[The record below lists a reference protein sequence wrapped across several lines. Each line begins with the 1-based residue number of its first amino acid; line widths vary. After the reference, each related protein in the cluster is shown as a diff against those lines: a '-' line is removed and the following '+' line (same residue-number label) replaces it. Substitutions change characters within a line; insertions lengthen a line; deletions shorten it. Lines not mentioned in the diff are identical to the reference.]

1 MTLLIMFTTAT
12 LWASDITVTYD
23 FSWTG
28 SETSANGYIRRAD
41 NSNYY
46 TTWHV
51 GIQTLWPANTS
62 HGVND
67 EYDITFK
74 PSVKLNAYTYD
85 NTQTKVF
92 RTTKSTS
99 FVVSTDAS
107 NQYLIKSVVFK
118 NGSDVQVGSSNN
130 VNAKT
135 ATVNVS
141 TGIDI
146 VHVTVTLTPYS
157 DCFVQEG
164 NVYTIKNAVGW
175 GLFCDAVD
183 NGDNSN
189 NFSGKTVKL
198 DTDISVNRMVG
209 TSDHKFN
216 GTFDGQGHTLTFN
229 QGTSSSQ
236 CTTQNVAPFR
246 YVNNAT
252 IQNLRTTG
260 TIYTSQMNAGGII
273 ANSTGDVTL
282 TNCRSSMVIN
292 SSVDGDGTHG
302 GLIAYHNSGSGNML
316 NIDGCL
322 FDGRLRGANT
332 HSCGGFIGWRSGT
345 ATIHNSMFDPVEV
358 TVSNSYGATFARNG
372 VDTYNSYYT
381 YLLNDGANYPP
392 TLADGNVSPKKYNN
406 GQQAYRVTTSEHI
419 LVVPNENPTVYNV
432 SGITA
437 YAGDMIKYGNTYY
450 AGLDQTV
457 TVEMEAGY
465 ATTATPTVTGYGELS
480 VPVSGSGPWTF
491 SMPAANVFVSA
502 TTGFDPAHFS
512 YDGIDTYTIHSAFG
526 WDMFCDFLQDN
537 DTWDRFTGKTVQL
550 GAENITVTRMAGS
563 SYHDMKGTFDGQGH
577 TITVNYGTAQNPINE
592 DNVAPFRN
600 ADDGCIIKNLHVA
613 GHIYTSGKYAAG
625 FVGTQYGAV
634 TIENCRSS
642 VTIHS
647 RTSGDGTH
655 GGLLGRHAGGTLDI
669 EGCVFDGKMLT
680 EGTTATHSCGGLV
693 GWCSTTTTISNSIYA
708 PAAIAN
714 NETEVGTDNSATIA
728 RQNSSASV
736 TITNCYYTRT
746 LNTVQGQLMHS
757 ILPGIN
763 TIITFDGS
771 ATEHN
776 VSTITAYTFE
786 GNTLNPGLKYN
797 STCYSASGNE
807 VRLILDAA
815 EGHYFSGYTTSPA
828 TSMTTLSSQLSTF
841 NCQLTMPN
849 GNVTITGTPA
859 EEFSIVYDLDGG
871 TVATA
876 NPTTYTNQTPTFT
889 LVNPTKEDYTFDG
902 WTGTGLTE
910 LTMTVTIAQSSTGHR
925 SYTAHWRTNYPAPTD
940 LAVSNVA
947 QNTATLSW
955 TAGGSESSWDIFFT
969 TNANE
974 VPDYTTTPTTTL
986 NAQLSP
992 LTLTGLTASTTYYV
1006 YVRAVYSNN
1015 KTSLWSGPVV
1025 FNTLCNAEA
1034 LPYEEDFNNSPVLSH
1049 CWTTHVYDHYNSSI
1063 DIRDNALSFRIGNN
1077 NIMVA
1082 VLPEMDE
1089 SENLR
1094 EYQISFDAGCANFD
1108 NTYMTKGKIVIGI
1121 MDDPAD
1127 MATFVEIKAV
1137 DIADEYP
1144 AYGRHMV
1151 RFNHYTG
1158 SGHYIAI
1165 KNKYLKNGYIL
1176 IDNISVTEL
1185 PTCLEP
1191 TDLTVE
1197 TVGWDATVNWESDV
1211 SGASYDVA
1219 LSTTATDHPENCST
1233 LVHTANTAYTFS
1245 APQTHYGDNYVYVRT
1260 RCGENNYS
1268 EWVGTHFVIGY
1279 CTPNIPSRD
1288 ENGIIGV
1295 RFGSGNHIVNLYD
1308 PDGLPSEKPYYG
1320 DYTALVGDIQANA
1333 DDTIYITT
1341 NTGEYY
1347 SYVYTIWVDL
1357 NQDLL
1362 FEDDELLWI
1371 DEAVDGDATLKA
1383 PIVIPANTPEGDYRM
1398 RIYSADEDFNE
1409 FFNNGFID
1417 WDAPHDVCHGTS
1429 WANACDFTIHVIP
1442 APACRPP
1449 IDLGFTINVDET
1461 QIGNKKFKAVL
1472 HWKSNSAT
1480 PETDWTLYWKQS
1492 SDAEYTEVSIEEHPT
1507 CTLTALDTITDYE
1520 FYVVAHLEVNSAL
1533 QTSAPSKV
1541 CHFTT
1546 PHYPVNAPWSEN
1558 FNSLTEPYSIPTRWD
1573 NSEGTIVEASYKWC
1587 YDDETYDYGS
1597 CNGTSHDGSKCVR
1610 FNSVDPYHRET
1621 NYLKT
1626 VPVNLPAGTPMK
1638 LTFWYKNPSGG
1649 DYSVL
1654 LSTDGGNTCDTVFVS
1669 GLKVT
1674 NWTQS
1679 YPIYL
1684 HKYRGQMVVFVFKGT
1699 SNWGADDSFLYLDDV
1714 EVSAADE
1721 CTPPVAVTASAVSN
1735 SAVLNWIGN
1744 TEDEWTVY
1752 YRVKNGVWETKSVTS
1767 KPPYTLT
1774 NLLENTDYEFYVK
1787 ANCSSNSA
1795 SQSSDTISFHTLCGA
1810 ILVTA
1815 DHPYTEN
1822 FETTEGVT
1830 YHNNVGHVPDC
1841 WDIDPSGDAVYATA
1855 KVLTKE
1861 STCNFTRGTDNNS
1874 QVLYFYGKGMNYAAL
1889 PVFENSIR
1897 SLEISFK
1904 YAFESLQGDGSLT
1917 LGFIF
1922 PVDVGFN
1929 TFDTIS
1935 YITINS
1941 QSDFEA
1947 KKFYQVTKN
1956 LKYEVPDRATR
1967 LVFRWYNK
1975 YQWGCNVD
1983 DIVIKLRSD
1992 NIDKTVVGYGDDP
2005 TAGRWYLIAY
2015 PWYGSQEITDIG
2027 HLIPKVDNQPV
2038 INSETYDLY
2047 RFDQAAG
2054 QEWQNYKAHNGVG
2067 NAVDSTFTSLVNGQ
2081 GYLYAS
2087 NHNVTLNFWG
2097 QPYIGDGKITLTKV
2111 EGAKLEGWN
2120 LVGNPF
2126 TEDATVDK
2134 PFYRMNDA
2142 GTEIIVDNSHDHI
2155 VHLTEGIFVHADNDG
2170 DKVTFTPVSQGAK
2183 GRSENRASLVL
2194 NLFSENTDNVIDRAI
2209 VRLDEGETLPKLQIR
2224 DNSTKIYIPQE
2235 GKDYAIVSADRI
2247 NQLPLCFKTQHN
2259 GEYTVTVDL
2268 DHVGMSYLHLIDNLT
2283 GANIDL
2289 LEEPSYTFTARN
2301 DDYASRF
2308 KLVFTAI
2315 DNEDDNE
2322 NRNEDFAFIS
2332 NGEIFVNGD
2341 GIVQVVDMMGHVL
2354 VNREIHSD
2362 FRLPTSDF
2370 SSGVYVLR
2378 LINGESARTQK
2389 IVIK

>member
-1 MTLLIMFTTAT
+1 MERKTNLKHNLMRAAMTLALIVTCATA
-12 LWASDITVTYD
+12 WAADITITYNIGY
-23 FSWTG
+23 TG
-28 SETSANGYIRRAD
+28 TIRKAFIKRAD
-41 NSNYY
+41 NESLKVE
-46 TTWHV
+46 WEH
-51 GIQTLWPANTS
+51 GISTLWPGNEP

-67 EYDITFK
+67 DYDITIR
-74 PSVKLNAYTYD
+74 PSRDLNSHDHIFSTE
-85 NTQTKVF
+85 
-92 RTTKSTS
+92 KSTTS
-99 FVVSTDAS
+99 FVITTPSS
-107 NQYLIKSVVFK
+107 NQFLIKSVAFT
-118 NGSDVQVGSSNN
+118 NGSNVQVGSSDN

-135 ATVNVS
+135 TTVNVPV
-141 TGIDI
+141 GKDI
-146 VHVTVTLTPYS
+146 VHLTVTLTPYS
-157 DCFVQEG
+157 DYFGETG
-164 NVYTIKNAVGW
+164 TNEYTVRSYVGW
-175 GLFCDAVD
+175 NLFCEAV
-183 NGDNSN
+183 NGGNSY
-189 NFSGKTVKL
+189 SGKTIKL
-198 DTDISVNRMVG
+198 DGDISVSTMAG
-209 TSDHKFN
+209 TSTNKFS

-229 QGTSSSQ
+229 QGTSGSPYNSEF
-236 CTTQNVAPFR
+236 VAPFR
-246 YVNNAT
+246 YVDGAT

-260 TIYTSQMNAGGII
+260 TIYTSQKYAGGII
-273 ANSTGDVTL
+273 AYSTGNVTL
-282 TNCRSSMVIN
+282 TNCRSSMIIN
-292 SSVDGDGTHG
+292 SNVNGDGTHG
-302 GLIAYHNSGSGNML
+302 GLIATAENGTL
-316 NIDGCL
+316 EIEGCL
-322 FDGRLRGANT
+322 FDGRLCGINT
-332 HSCGGFIGWRSGT
+332 NKCGGFIGWRNADVT
-345 ATIHNSMFDPVEV
+345 THNIYNSVFAPAEV
-358 TVSNSYGATFARNG
+358 TVGIDHSATFARNG
-372 VDTYNSYYT
+372 VDTYNSYFT
-381 YLLNDGANYPP
+381 YLLNDGTNYKSE
-392 TLADGNVSPKKYNN
+392 LADGNVSPKKYHN
-406 GQQAYRVTTSEHI
+406 GQNAYRVTTSDHI
-419 LVVPNENPTVYNV
+419 VVVPNGNPTVYNV

-437 YAGDMIKYGNTYY
+437 YAGDMLMYQNNYY
-450 AGLDQTV
+450 VGHNETV
-457 TVEMEAGY
+457 TLEMEAGY
-465 ATTATPTVTGYGELS
+465 ATAATPTVTGNDEPLT
-480 VPVSGSGPWTF
+480 VSGSGPWTF
-491 SMPAANVFVSA
+491 TMPAANAFVSA

-512 YDGIDTYTIHSAFG
+512 YDGVDTYTINSAFG

-537 DTWDRFTGKTVQL
+537 DTYDRFTGKTVRL
-550 GAENITVTRMAGS
+550 GADIPVSRMAGS

-577 TITVNYGTAQNPINE
+577 TITVNYGTAQSPINE
-592 DNVAPFRN
+592 DNAAPFRN
-600 ADDGCIIKNLHVA
+600 AEDGCIIKNLHVA
-613 GHIYTSGKYAAG
+613 GHIYTSKKYAAG
-625 FVGTQYGAV
+625 LVGTQYGAV
-634 TIENCRSS
+634 VIRGCRSS

-655 GGLLGRHAGGTLDI
+655 GGLLGRHAAGTLDI

-693 GWCSTTTTISNSIYA
+693 GWCSTTTTINNSIYA
-708 PAAIAN
+708 PAVIAN
-714 NETEVGTDNSATIA
+714 NEAEVGTDNSATFA

-736 TITNCYYTRT
+736 TITNCYYNRT
-746 LNTVQGQLMHS
+746 LNTVQGQLMYS
-757 ILPGIN
+757 ILPGSN
-763 TIITFDGS
+763 TTITFDGT

-776 VSTITAYTFE
+776 VSTITAYTLE
-786 GNTLNPGLKYN
+786 GNTINPGLKYN

-986 NAQLSP
+986 NAQLS
-992 LTLTGLTASTTYYV
+992 TFNLTGLSAGITYYV

-1082 VLPEMDE
+1082 VMPEMDE
-1089 SENLR
+1089 TKKLNA
-1094 EYQISFDAGCANFD
+1094 YQISFDACYANFD
-1108 NTYMTKGKIVIGI
+1108 NTYMTKGKISIGI
-1121 MDDPAD
+1121 MNDPND
-1127 MATFVEIKAV
+1127 LATFVEIKVV

-1144 AYGRHMV
+1144 TYGRHTV
-1151 RFNHYTG
+1151 RFNHYSG
-1158 SGHYIAI
+1158 NGHYIAI
-1165 KNKYLKNGYIL
+1165 RNNFTRYGYVL

-1191 TDLTVE
+1191 TDLAVATDGYNATVTWE
-1197 TVGWDATVNWESDV
+1197 GEVADAT
-1211 SGASYDVA
+1211 YDVA
-1219 LSTTATDHPENCST
+1219 LSTTATENPASCIVGQTTNTTYNFTST
-1233 LVHTANTAYTFS
+1233 HT
-1245 APQTHYGDNYVYVRT
+1245 HIGDNYVYVRT
-1260 RCGENNYS
+1260 HCDQESNS
-1268 EWVGTHFVIGY
+1268 DWVGTRFVIGY
-1279 CTPNIPSRD
+1279 CEPYIQSRD

-1295 RFGSGNHIVNLYD
+1295 RFGSGEHVVDTTNT
-1308 PDGLPSEKPYYG
+1308 DGLPSVKPYYG
-1320 DYTALVGDIQANA
+1320 DYSTLVGDIVANA

-1357 NQDLL
+1357 NQDLQ

-1398 RIYSADEDFNE
+1398 RIYGADDYFNE
-1409 FFNNGFID
+1409 FFNDGFID
-1417 WDAPHDVCHGTS
+1417 WDAPHDVCYNAK
-1429 WANACDFTIHVIP
+1429 WAHACDFTVHVIP
-1442 APACRPP
+1442 APDCRPP
-1449 IDLGFTINVDET
+1449 IDLGFTISVDET
-1461 QIGNKKFKAVL
+1461 QTENKKFKAVL

-1520 FYVVAHLEVNSAL
+1520 FYVVAHLEVNSAP

-1587 YDDETYDYGS
+1587 YDDETYDYGA

-1626 VPVNLPAGTPMK
+1626 VPVNLPTETPMK

-1721 CTPPVAVTASAVSN
+1721 CTPPVAVTASAASN

-1744 TEDEWTVY
+1744 TESEWTVY
-1752 YRVKNGVWETKSVTS
+1752 YKRTLLDDDYTSVSVTT
-1767 KPPYTLT
+1767 KPPYTLGG
-1774 NLLENTDYEFYVK
+1774 LDENTDYEFYVE
-1787 ANCSSNSA
+1787 ANCSGIDPSA
-1795 SQSSDTISFHTLCGA
+1795 PSETVSFHTLCNA
-1810 ILVTA
+1810 VLVTA

-1822 FETTEGVT
+1822 FETTDGVT
-1830 YHNNVGHVPDC
+1830 YHNNIGHVPSC
-1841 WDIDPSGDAVYATA
+1841 WDIDPSGDDVYATA

-1861 STCNFTRGTDNNS
+1861 STCNFTRGTDHES
-1874 QVLYFYGKGMNYAAL
+1874 QVLYFYGKGFNYAAL

-1897 SLEISFK
+1897 SLEVSFK
-1904 YAFESLQGDGSLT
+1904 FAFESLQGDGSLT

-1922 PVDVGFN
+1922 PGDVGFN

-1941 QSDFEA
+1941 QSNFEA
-1947 KKFYQVTKN
+1947 KKFYEVTKN

-1975 YQWGCNVD
+1975 LQWGCNVD
-1983 DIVIKLRSD
+1983 DIEIKLHSD
-1992 NIDKTVVGYGDDP
+1992 NIDKTIVGYGNDLQ
-2005 TAGRWYLIAY
+2005 AGRWYLIAY
-2015 PWYGSQEITDIG
+2015 PWYGSQEVTDIG
-2027 HLIPKVDNQPV
+2027 HLTN
-2038 INSETYDLY
+2038 NTYDLY
-2047 RFDQAAG
+2047 RFDQAEDK
-2054 QEWQNYKAHNGVG
+2054 EWQNYKATDG
-2067 NAVDSTFTSLVNGQ
+2067 NDDPLHPDFTSLVNGQ
-2081 GYLYAS
+2081 GYLYANS
-2087 NHNVTLNFWG
+2087 NNVTLNFWG

-2111 EGAKLEGWN
+2111 EGAKFEGWN

-2134 PFYRMNDA
+2134 DFYRMNDA
-2142 GTEIIVDNSHDHI
+2142 GTEIIVDESLDHI

-2170 DKVTFTPVSQGAK
+2170 EKVTFTPVSQNTK
-2183 GRSENRASLVL
+2183 SRSENSTSLVL
-2194 NLFSENTDNVIDRAI
+2194 NLVRENTGNVIDRAI
-2209 VRLDEGETLPKLQIR
+2209 VRMDEGGNLPKLQI
-2224 DNSTKIYIPQE
+2224 NNNNTKLYIPQG
-2235 GKDYAIVSADRI
+2235 GKDYAIVAGDSYGE
-2247 NQLPLCFKTQHN
+2247 LPVHFKASEN
-2259 GEYTVTVDL
+2259 GFYTIAANLENVEL
-2268 DHVGMSYLHLIDNLT
+2268 KYLHLIDNLT
-2283 GANIDL
+2283 GADIDL
-2289 LEEPSYTFTARN
+2289 LEDESYTFNAWETN
-2301 DDYASRF
+2301 YESRF
-2308 KLVFTAI
+2308 RLVFNAKANENDNENESFAYFNGSVWYI
-2315 DNEDDNE
+2315 DNEGMATLQVID
-2322 NRNEDFAFIS
+2322 RLGHILS
-2332 NGEIFVNGD
+2332 NQTING
-2341 GIVQVVDMMGHVL
+2341 
-2354 VNREIHSD
+2354 S
-2362 FRLPTSDF
+2362 TTF
-2370 SSGVYVLR
+2370 STNHLASGVYIMR
-2378 LINGESARTQK
+2378 LVNSESVKTQK
-2389 IVIK
+2389 IVVR